1 MGTIGGRALACQNA
15 DMETPTPVPPPHAA
29 KDVTEHVGYRLKR
42 ASAALRTAM
51 DRALREHGL
60 TVPQYSCLELLD
72 EQPGLSNADLARG
85 TFVTRQS
92 ANVVLRG
99 LKDAELITRPHSAEH
114 GRALPVHLTAAGRER
129 LHAARRAVYAIEVRM
144 ISGVPADR
152 LAALLS
158 DLDAMTE
165 ALGD

>member
-1 MGTIGGRALACQNA
+1 MEDRA
-15 DMETPTPVPPPHAA
+15 PVPSPHPA

-42 ASAALRTAM
+42 ASAALRSAM
-51 DRALREHGL
+51 DKALREHDL

-99 LKDAELITRPHSAEH
+99 LKDAGLITRPTTTDH
-114 GRALPVHLTAAGRER
+114 GRALPVHLTPAGQQR
-129 LHAARRAVYAIEVRM
+129 LHAARSTVYAIEERM
-144 ISGVPADR
+144 IKSIPVRR
-152 LAALLS
+152 LTALLA
-158 DLDAMTE
+158 DLDTMTD
-165 ALGD
+165 ALEY

>member
-1 MGTIGGRALACQNA
+1 M
-15 DMETPTPVPPPHAA
+15 PVPPPHPAQ
-29 KDVTEHVGYRLKR
+29 DVTEHVGYRLKR
-42 ASAALRTAM
+42 TSAALRSAM
-51 DRALREHGL
+51 DRALRDHGL

-99 LKDAELITRPHSAEH
+99 LREAGLITRPASAEH
-114 GRALPVHLTAAGRER
+114 GRALPVHLTPAGRER
-129 LHAARRAVYAIEVRM
+129 LHAARGAVYAIEQRM
-144 ISGVPADR
+144 IGEVAPDR
-152 LAALLS
+152 LTALLA
-158 DLDAMTE
+158 DLDTMAE

>member
-1 MGTIGGRALACQNA
+1 MEELA
-15 DMETPTPVPPPHAA
+15 PVPSPHPA

-42 ASAALRTAM
+42 ASAALRSAM
-51 DRALREHGL
+51 DKALREHDL

-99 LKDAELITRPHSAEH
+99 LKDAGLITRPATADH
-114 GRALPVHLTAAGRER
+114 GRALPVHLTPAGQQR
-129 LHAARRAVYAIEVRM
+129 LQAARSTVYAIEERM
-144 ISGVPADR
+144 IKSIPVRR
-152 LAALLS
+152 LTALLA
-158 DLDAMTE
+158 DLDTMTD
-165 ALGD
+165 ALEY

>member
-1 MGTIGGRALACQNA
+1 MKDR
-15 DMETPTPVPPPHAA
+15 TPVPPPHPAQ
-29 KDVTEHVGYRLKR
+29 DITEHVGYRLKR
-42 ASAALRTAM
+42 VSAALRSAM
-51 DRALREHGL
+51 DKALREHGL

-99 LKDAELITRPHSAEH
+99 LKDAGLITRPASAEH
-114 GRALPVHLTAAGRER
+114 GRALPVHLTPAGQER
-129 LHAARRAVYAIEVRM
+129 LRAARGAVYAIEQRM
-144 ISGVPADR
+144 IGDVPPDR
-152 LAALLS
+152 LAALLA
-158 DLDAMTE
+158 DLDAMAE

>member
-1 MGTIGGRALACQNA
+1 MEDRA
-15 DMETPTPVPPPHAA
+15 PVPSPHPA

-42 ASAALRTAM
+42 ASAALRSAM
-51 DRALREHGL
+51 DKALREHDL

-99 LKDAELITRPHSAEH
+99 LKDAGLITRPDTTDQ
-114 GRALPVHLTAAGRER
+114 GRALPVHLTPAGEQR
-129 LHAARRAVYAIEVRM
+129 LQAARSAVYAIEERM
-144 ISGVPADR
+144 IKTVPSRR
-152 LAALLS
+152 LASLLA
-158 DLDAMTE
+158 DLDTMAE
-165 ALGD
+165 ALDE